1 MLSSSS
7 RARYSLSMS
16 DSICCLIALG
26 SGGNVFALQNEEES
40 QTGCDLSALANAC
53 SQDQKERGKKNAHR
67 IDDEVDELDPGR
79 RLLALHDP
87 DNGGV
92 EKMASV
98 VKDSSLGSLVLFRLW
113 RDGDR
118 V

>member
-1 MLSSSS
+1 LHFRTRKKVKRDVTCQLS
-7 RARYSLSMS
+7 RMQARR
-16 DSICCLIALG
+16 I
-26 SGGNVFALQNEEES
+26 
-40 QTGCDLSALANAC
+40 
-53 SQDQKERGKKNAHR
+53 KRNAHR

>member
-40 QTGCDLSALANAC
+40 QTGCDLSALANA
-53 SQDQKERGKKNAHR
+53 GKKNAHR